1 MTYQMMPLGCDPLRI
16 KGMSKKSI
24 VSHSENKY
32 GAAVKR
38 LNLILP
44 PSAQRAA
51 SRSGARTGP
60 SQAPTKAA
68 IARPPSTRSSR
79 SPSSPT
85 SIHRLGSPTCSRA
98 CLTIQP
104 SGSPNSCL
112 GIGEG
117 KILPPKQLDR
127 SESRYPV
134 AFTARAFRTVFG
146 VPDRPLQQ

>member
-79 SPSSPT
+79 LPSSTT

-98 CLTIQP
+98 YPIIQL
-104 SGSPNSCL
+104 SGSPSSCP

-117 KILPPKQLDR
+117 KTSPQRLPDQSVR
-127 SESRYPV
+127 IRQ
-134 AFTARAFRTVFG
+134 AT
-146 VPDRPLQQ
+146 